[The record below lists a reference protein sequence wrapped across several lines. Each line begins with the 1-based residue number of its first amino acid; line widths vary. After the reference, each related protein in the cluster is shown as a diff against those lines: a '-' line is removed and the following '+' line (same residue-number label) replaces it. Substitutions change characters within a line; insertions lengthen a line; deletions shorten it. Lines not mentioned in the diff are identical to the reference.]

1 MSDVSEELTL
11 QIEAIKGELENQLKN
26 IAQQLDSL
34 KAVPQLTQLQ
44 PQSVETNFDTVELK
58 LNKLLANKLEL

>member
-1 MSDVSEELTL
+1 VADVSEELTL

-34 KAVPQLTQLQ
+34 KAVPKLTQ
-44 PQSVETNFDTVELK
+44 S
-58 LNKLLANKLEL
+58 